1 MLQPNEIYLNGN
13 NSTVQIASAHEMSK
27 VMVYEHPLFG
37 KVRMYVENGKSW
49 FCATDIA
56 TSLGY
61 SNPRDAIVRHCK
73 SHGVVNHD
81 VIDSMGRTQQ
91 MKFISEGNIYRLTA
105 KSQMPRADE
114 FENWIFDEIVPS
126 VVNTGS
132 YSVQPQTPQTYLEVL
147 KALVSSEEEKQR
159 LELEVQKKEQEK
171 QSIIEE
177 TKPAVVFTE
186 CVTSSSTNILI
197 GDLAKLITQ
206 NGYKIGEI
214 RLYEWMVENK
224 YLIRKQR
231 YSKSKNKYVN
241 DYMPTQR
248 AAEMG
253 LFFVKEKPIVSGGSP
268 IFIKHTCYVTGK
280 GQVYFLN
287 KFKSLMAA

>member
-1 MLQPNEIYLNGN
+1 MAKPFGKRCNDFLSTKQTKELISSLSAKTGIPATGLVTVNQGGN
-13 NSTVQIASAHEMSK
+13 NQGTWMHED
-27 VMVYEHPLFG
+27 L
-37 KVRMYVENGKSW
+37 
-49 FCATDIA
+49 
-56 TSLGY
+56 
-61 SNPRDAIVRHCK
+61 
-73 SHGVVNHD
+73 
-81 VIDSMGRTQQ
+81 
-91 MKFISEGNIYRLTA
+91 
-105 KSQMPRADE
+105 
-114 FENWIFDEIVPS
+114 
-126 VVNTGS
+126 
-132 YSVQPQTPQTYLEVL
+132 
-147 KALVSSEEEKQR
+147 ALVFAQWLSPDFYLWCNDRIKELLQYGMTATQPTLEQMINNPDLVISLATQLKSEREEKQR
-159 LELEVQKKEQEK
+159 LALEVQKKEQEK
-171 QSIIEE
+171 QTIIEE
-177 TKPAVVFTE
+177 AKPAVVFTE

-224 YLIRKQR
+224 FLIRRQR
-231 YSKSKNKYVN
+231 YSRSKNKYIN

-253 LFFVKEKPIVSGGSP
+253 LFFVKERPIVSGENP

>member
-1 MLQPNEIYLNGN
+1 MTSLEIAEVTGKQHAHVMRDIRNLLSQGVAESNFGLGSYTDANG
-13 NSTVQIASAHEMSK
+13 QER
-27 VMVYEHPLFG
+27 PLFNLTPKG
-37 KVRMYVENGKSW
+37 CLILASGYDVVLREKIIDRLEYLENEKK
-49 FCATDIA
+49 
-56 TSLGY
+56 
-61 SNPRDAIVRHCK
+61 AIR
-73 SHGVVNHD
+73 
-81 VIDSMGRTQQ
+81 
-91 MKFISEGNIYRLTA
+91 
-105 KSQMPRADE
+105 
-114 FENWIFDEIVPS
+114 
-126 VVNTGS
+126 
-132 YSVQPQTPQTYLEVL
+132 TPQTYLEAL

-224 YLIRKQR
+224 FLIRKQR

>member
-1 MLQPNEIYLNGN
+1 
-13 NSTVQIASAHEMSK
+13 
-27 VMVYEHPLFG
+27 
-37 KVRMYVENGKSW
+37 
-49 FCATDIA
+49 
-56 TSLGY
+56 
-61 SNPRDAIVRHCK
+61 
-73 SHGVVNHD
+73 
-81 VIDSMGRTQQ
+81 

-132 YSVQPQTPQTYLEVL
+132 YSVQPQTPQTYLEAL

-224 YLIRKQR
+224 FLIRKQR